1 MRSVVDLWSP
11 YDNLFCVLKTMNS
24 NGFLISREANVTN
37 FTLTNLG
44 PGIYDIKVLGVF
56 VVMVTLFRTLL
67 QIRARNGAGFGENS
81 SSEVVIVLDTMMLE
95 GECIMTVLFY
105 CLYFSY
111 SGKYCT
117 RV

>member
-44 PGIYDIKVLGVF
+44 PGIYDIKVRGVF
-56 VVMVTLFRTLL
+56 VVMVTLLEHCYRSEHEMELVLERIL
-67 QIRARNGAGFGENS
+67 Q
-81 SSEVVIVLDTMMLE
+81 V
-95 GECIMTVLFY
+95 
-105 CLYFSY
+105 
-111 SGKYCT
+111 K
-117 RV
+117 